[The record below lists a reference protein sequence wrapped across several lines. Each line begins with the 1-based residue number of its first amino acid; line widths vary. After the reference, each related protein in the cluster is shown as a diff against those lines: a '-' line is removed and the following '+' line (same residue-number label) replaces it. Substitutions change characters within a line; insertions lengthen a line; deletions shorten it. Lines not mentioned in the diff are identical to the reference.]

1 MLFFISINDNSL
13 IFEKALL
20 GDRYG
25 QSFLPFEIDRNEFE
39 VLKKEMKP
47 KELEFSFDEDALKI
61 KTNDIVGYCYKL
73 DENKKDKL
81 EYKLLDILSISK
93 HEVCFVYFILY
104 TDESEQ
110 ILFTYLV
117 ILYF

>member
-1 MLFFISINDNSL
+1 VLFFISINDNSL

-39 VLKKEMKP
+39 VLKKEMRP
-47 KELEFSFDEDALKI
+47 EELDFSFDDELKI
-61 KTNDIVGYCYKL
+61 NTNDIVGYCYKL
-73 DENKKDKL
+73 DENKKDRL

-104 TDESEQ
+104 TDDSEQ
-110 ILFTYLV
+110 SLLSYLV

>member
-39 VLKKEMKP
+39 VLKKEMRP
-47 KELEFSFDEDALKI
+47 EELDFSFDDELKI
-61 KTNDIVGYCYKL
+61 NTNDIVGYCYKL
-73 DENKKDKL
+73 DENKKDRL

-104 TDESEQ
+104 TDDSEQ
-110 ILFTYLV
+110 SLLSYLV